1 MNNTSIF
8 SLFSI
13 VVTMDNGNV
22 TDLVWDNGCWEGSEN
37 CYKYVTGVYEDQNNY
52 MNSTNCG
59 LSNSTSCDPKIYVSF
74 IGTDSSGNYLESA
87 GMRISR
93 FR

>member
-1 MNNTSIF
+1 
-8 SLFSI
+8 
-13 VVTMDNGNV
+13 
-22 TDLVWDNGCWEGSEN
+22 
-37 CYKYVTGVYEDQNNY
+37 

-59 LSNSTSCDPKIYVSF
+59 FSNSTSCDPKIYVSF

-93 FR
+93 FQQYSIG